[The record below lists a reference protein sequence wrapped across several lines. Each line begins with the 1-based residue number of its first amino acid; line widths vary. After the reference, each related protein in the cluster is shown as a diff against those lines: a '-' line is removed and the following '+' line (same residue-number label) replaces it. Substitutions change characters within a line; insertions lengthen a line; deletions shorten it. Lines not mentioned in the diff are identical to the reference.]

1 MGETKYKPLKKLAI
15 ITTHPI
21 QYNAPLFALL
31 TERGVLQIKVFY
43 TWGDTV
49 LENKFDPGFGK
60 VINWD
65 IPLLDGYDYS
75 FVKNISKKPGSSHF
89 NGIENP
95 SLVAEIKDWKADA
108 LLVYGWSFKSH
119 LQCLRYF
126 HKKIPVFFKGD
137 STLLDENPGLKQLAR
152 RLFLQWVFA
161 FVDVALYVG
170 DANKK
175 YFLKHGLKQSQLL
188 FAPHAVDNNRFQK
201 NEKSVLEAVTL
212 RNQLDI
218 NPEHTVFL
226 FAGKMERKKNPILLL
241 EVFLTLDREDVHLVL
256 AGNGVL
262 EAELKVLAAGNARIH
277 FLPFQN
283 QLMMPTL
290 YQLCEVFVLP
300 SSGPGETWGL
310 AVNEAMAAGK
320 AVLVSNACGVAA
332 DLVLE
337 GKNGYSFKRND
348 AEDLKE
354 KILWLIDKKKDFS
367 MMGATSSSMIKSW
380 SFVKNA
386 EVIEHLMNKEIK

>member
-1 MGETKYKPLKKLAI
+1 MKKLAI

-21 QYNAPLFALL
+21 QYNAPLFRLL
-31 TERGVLQIKVFY
+31 TERNQIDIKVFY
-43 TWGDTV
+43 TWSQSAAG
-49 LENKFDPGFGK
+49 EKYDPGFGQNIK
-60 VINWD
+60 WD
-65 IPLLDGYDYS
+65 IPLLEGYDYT
-75 FVKNISKKPGSSHF
+75 FVENISNNPGSHHYK
-89 NGIENP
+89 GINNP
-95 SLVAEIKDWKADA
+95 TLIKQIEDWGADA

-126 HKKIPVFFKGD
+126 HKKIPVYFKGD
-137 STLLDENPGLKQLAR
+137 STLLDEKPGVKQLAR
-152 RLFLQWVFA
+152 RLFLQWVFY

-175 YFLKHGLKQSQLL
+175 YFLKHGLKPSQLL
-188 FAPHAVDNNRFQK
+188 FAPHAVDNDRFQK
-201 NEKSVLEAVTL
+201 KEESVWEAAAL
-212 RNQLDI
+212 RNQLHIHPAD
-218 NPEHTVFL
+218 TVFL
-226 FAGKMERKKNPILLL
+226 FAGKIEKKKNPILLL
-241 EVFLTLDREDVHLVL
+241 QVFLTLDREDVHLVM
-256 AGNGVL
+256 AGNGEL
-262 EAELKVLAAGNARIH
+262 EGELKALAAGNTRIH

-320 AVLVSNACGVAA
+320 AVLVSNACGVAE
-332 DLVLE
+332 DLVE
-337 GKNGYSFKRND
+337 DGKNGYSFKRND

-354 KILWLIDKKKDFS
+354 KILRLMDKKNDLS
-367 MMGATSSSMIKSW
+367 MMGAASSSMIKSW

-386 EVIEHLMNKEIK
+386 EVIEYLMNKEIK

>member
-1 MGETKYKPLKKLAI
+1 MKKLAI

-21 QYNAPLFALL
+21 QYNAPLFRLL
-31 TERGVLQIKVFY
+31 TERNQIDIKVFY
-43 TWGDTV
+43 TWSQSAAG
-49 LENKFDPGFGK
+49 EKYDPGFGQHIK
-60 VINWD
+60 WD
-65 IPLLDGYDYS
+65 IPLLEGYDYS
-75 FVKNISKKPGSSHF
+75 FVENISKNPGSHHYK
-89 NGIENP
+89 GINNP
-95 SLVAEIKDWKADA
+95 TLIKQIEDWGADA

-137 STLLDENPGLKQLAR
+137 STLLDESPGLKQLAR
-152 RLFLQWVFA
+152 RFFLQWVFS

-175 YFLKHGLKQSQLL
+175 YFLKHGLKPSQLL
-188 FAPHAVDNNRFQK
+188 FAPHAVDNVRFQK
-201 NEKSVLEAVTL
+201 KEESVREAAAL
-212 RNQLDI
+212 RTQLHIHPAD
-218 NPEHTVFL
+218 TVFL
-226 FAGKMERKKNPILLL
+226 FAGKMEKKKNPILLL
-241 EVFLTLDREDVHLVL
+241 QVFLTLTRENVHLVL
-256 AGNGVL
+256 AGNGEL
-262 EAELKVLAAGNARIH
+262 EAELKALAAGKTRIH

-332 DLVLE
+332 DLVE
-337 GKNGYSFKRND
+337 DGKNGYSFKRNN

-354 KILWLIDKKKDFS
+354 KILLLMDKKNDLS
-367 MMGATSSSMIKSW
+367 MMGAASSSMIKSW

-386 EVIEHLMNKEIK
+386 AVIEYLMNKEIK